1 MSFKNFIQN
10 ESSKDAKLEKEIKQI
25 VSKEID
31 YKNIKF
37 GYSDNQMMVYITPE
51 DKDEDCLKLGKK
63 LEKLFKNKIP
73 GFIVYNDTQ
82 NKGSF
87 TIDLSVETLKESES
101 EKIPAPFVG
110 VIKRFNKFLNYK
122 IGNIDFVK
130 CYTVGKKNLNIVYKS
145 TKSNKENKLA
155 YKVADKIRAMFGHLF
170 IANPVISSTE
180 GDDLITVSIEPKEFW
195 FKEYGGTLEKV
206 MEYLSSRL
214 NEESENLEIENITL
228 SEEVQQIL
236 SERPSLIVKA
246 GRLKKLRKYHKTSQF
261 KNVIHKKNLR
271 ALKTAAGIKKKK
283 AKKRYMKKYT
293 RKYGKIMA
301 LRAKKYQNIVKESFL
316 NEKLKF
322 IKELNKYGV
331 NNLVFDRPLTK
342 FMLDLIIE
350 KGELKRYSLGS
361 DEKKSVILKDGVPE
375 YGIATLS
382 YSTYLHSSN
391 AIVLT
396 INVLT
401 KEGTQVTVAKS
412 DYSTQI
418 CDDMIKFK
426 YLQELFE
433 DDLKINVGSDLKK
446 FFQKLAGMKNEE
458 VFDFITKKLK
468 DSKEVK
474 LYDPEKGLFQFETKK
489 HRLFKLNTK
498 QSVFGF
504 YRGEDYTINYTSRT
518 LFDTYEVAKK
528 LEKLFGFECLYE
540 KNLERTETF
549 FDFQKFGWELEKQ
562 YKPYRKEDVNPFI
575 EKLNTSLLDIA
586 KKSKLDLIFSDLT
599 CDYDSSDKKYLNV
612 SFKITRDL
620 KE

>member
-10 ESSKDAKLEKEIKQI
+10 ESSKDKNLENKIKDI
-25 VSKEID
+25 ISKSIE
-31 YKNIKF
+31 YKSLKF
-37 GYSDNQMMVYITPE
+37 DYSDNKMKVYITPE
-51 DKDEDCLKLGKK
+51 DKDEDCLALGKK

-87 TIDLSVETLKESES
+87 TIDLSVETLKEST
-101 EKIPAPFVG
+101 EK
-110 VIKRFNKFLNYK
+110 
-122 IGNIDFVK
+122 
-130 CYTVGKKNLNIVYKS
+130 
-145 TKSNKENKLA
+145 
-155 YKVADKIRAMFGHLF
+155 
-170 IANPVISSTE
+170 
-180 GDDLITVSIEPKEFW
+180 
-195 FKEYGGTLEKV
+195 
-206 MEYLSSRL
+206 
-214 NEESENLEIENITL
+214 TL
-228 SEEVQQIL
+228 SEEVQQII

-246 GRLKKLRKYHKTSQF
+246 GRLKKLRKFHKTSQF

-322 IKELNKYGV
+322 IKEPNKYGV
-331 NNLVFDRPLTK
+331 NNLVCDRPLTK

-350 KGELKRYSLGS
+350 KGELKKYTLDSN
-361 DEKKSVILKDGVPE
+361 EKKRVILKDGVPE

-382 YSTYLHSSN
+382 YSTYLHRN
-391 AIVLT
+391 NEIVLT
-396 INVLT
+396 IEVLT
-401 KEGTQVTVAKS
+401 KDNYLLKIASS

-433 DDLKINVGSDLKK
+433 EDLQINVGSNLES

-458 VFDFITKKLK
+458 VFDFITKNLK
-468 DSKEVK
+468 DSKDVK

-498 QSVFGF
+498 QSLFGF
-504 YRGEDYTINYTSRT
+504 YRGGDYTINYTSKK
-518 LFDTYEVAKK
+518 LFDTYKEAKK
-528 LEKLFGFECLYE
+528 IEKLFGFECLFE
-540 KNLERTETF
+540 KNLKQTEIYFEFER
-549 FDFQKFGWELEKQ
+549 FGWEIEKQ

-586 KKSKLDLIFSDLT
+586 KKSKLDLVFSDLT
-599 CDYDSSDKKYLNV
+599 CDYDPSDKKYLNV
-612 SFKITRDL
+612 SFKITRDI